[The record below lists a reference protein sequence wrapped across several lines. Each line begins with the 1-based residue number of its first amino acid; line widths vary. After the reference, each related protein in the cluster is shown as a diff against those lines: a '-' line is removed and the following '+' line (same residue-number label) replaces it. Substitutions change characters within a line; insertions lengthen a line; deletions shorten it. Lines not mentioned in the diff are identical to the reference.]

1 MKPTDSAV
9 FSQMMALM
17 AEIYGKACTEPFVN
31 IYWHLLKDFDLSDIR
46 KAFKAH
52 INNPD
57 GGQFFPK
64 PADLIRVLEGSAQ
77 TRALQAWSLVER
89 AMREIGSYQSLAF
102 EDYFI
107 HAVIEEMGGWIKLC
121 TVSLKELP
129 FVSLEFQRRYQG
141 FVIKA
146 PQRHP
151 PYLCGI
157 IEQDNAKEGYPLLP
171 PLLVGD
177 PKKVQTVIATGGEK
191 PLLVQRPQS
200 IQDLIKAVSKAQQ
213 DPTGDNDA
221 EV

>member
-1 MKPTDSAV
+1 MNPTESAA
-9 FSQMMALM
+9 FSRMMALM
-17 AEIYGKACTEPFVN
+17 AELYGKACTEPFVN
-31 IYWHLLKDFDLSDIR
+31 IYWHLLKDFELLDIR

-64 PADLIRVLEGSAQ
+64 PADIIRFLDGSAE

-89 AMREIGSYQSLAF
+89 AIGQIGRYQSLVF
-102 EDYFI
+102 DDPLV
-107 HAVIEEMGGWIKLC
+107 HAVIEDMGGWIKLC
-121 TVSLKELP
+121 DITLKELP
-129 FVSLEFQRRYQG
+129 FASLEFQKRYQG
-141 FVIKA
+141 LIMK
-146 PQRHP
+146 PPRRHP

-157 IEQDNAKEGYPLLP
+157 VERDNAKDGYPILP

-177 PKKVQTVIATGGEK
+177 TQKAQAVIATGGGN

-200 IQDLIKAVSKAQQ
+200 IQDLVKAISKVQQ
-213 DPTGDNDA
+213 HPTGDKND